1 MVGLKMRKMLIA
13 VLMSAGMMVPA
24 LAEGTYQVTPKSE
37 QKFSPGLNNL
47 YDSSPLLNHKNSQA
61 NVTVR
66 SKTGQGEEHAGWEDH
81 MYVLDGEADL
91 VLGGTIE
98 NPKTISS
105 GEIRGDGVKG
115 GKRFS
120 LHPGDYVFVPTNTP
134 HQMIVAPGK
143 SIRYG
148 VVKTHP

>member
-1 MVGLKMRKMLIA
+1 MRVILTSALI
-13 VLMSAGMMVPA
+13 VMMAAPA
-24 LAEGTYQVTPKSE
+24 FAEGTFQVTPKAE
-37 QKFSPGLNNL
+37 QKFSPGLNNM
-47 YDSSPLLNHKNSQA
+47 YESTSLLNHKNSQA
-61 NVTVR
+61 NITVR
-66 SKTGQGEEHAGWEDH
+66 SKTGQGEEHAAWEDH

-98 NPKTISS
+98 NPKTISP
-105 GEIRGDGVKG
+105 GETRGDGVKG

>member
-1 MVGLKMRKMLIA
+1 MRVILTSALI
-13 VLMSAGMMVPA
+13 VMMATPA
-24 LAEGTYQVTPKSE
+24 FAEGAYQVTPKGE

-47 YDSSPLLNHKNSQA
+47 YDSSPLLNHRNSQA

-98 NPKTISS
+98 NPKTISP
-105 GEIRGDGVKG
+105 GETRGDSVKG

-120 LHPGDYVFVPTNTP
+120 LHAGDYVFVPTNTP